1 MTIRKRK
8 GGLTIRQER
17 FVSEYLVD
25 FNGSAAAMRAGYSH
39 HSAKK
44 TAHELLTEYPRVI
57 EAVERGVIQLAQ
69 KAELSQQWVVGELRQ
84 NHYLAR
90 AQRELP
96 ASNKALELLGKH
108 IGMWKDDA
116 GTRVAVFNLQINL

>member
-1 MTIRKRK
+1 MAIRKRK
-8 GGLTIRQER
+8 DGLTIRQER

-25 FNGSAAAMRAGYSH
+25 FNGAAAAMRAGYAH
-39 HSAKK
+39 KSAKK
-44 TAHELLTEYPRVI
+44 IAHELLTEYPKVVA
-57 EAVERGVIQLAQ
+57 AVERAIQRLAD
-69 KAELSQQWVVGELRQ
+69 KAELSQQWIVGELRQ

-90 AQRELP
+90 SQREIP

-108 IGMWKDDA
+108 IGMWKEDA